1 MSPQFVDFDGDGRV
15 DIVAGTFDGS
25 PHVAY
30 GTEKGFRQPQTILDA
45 EGKRILLNQ
54 FWNYESEEWET
65 TTRCDAPGEKVPT
78 GQGTSAVAF
87 DWDRDGD
94 YDILLGDYKTGRI
107 YLRVNE
113 GKAGEPKFAGVN
125 RALQQGQRPL
135 VVPGRLETMRLIDWD
150 EDELTDLVCGSV
162 GEGKSGGVYLV
173 SNQGKAGA
181 PEFGSPQALVPP
193 GRGGATEPGRP
204 DEGLYPDLAD
214 IDGDGDLD
222 LLVGGRSHW
231 TPEPRVLTEAETA
244 RAKELRA
251 ALEEVQAATMAIY
264 KAAEAEVNGLDKRA
278 AKEKRKA
285 WLAERSAELKSL
297 SAKRVALQAELDP
310 LTFGEK
316 EAFFVWLYLNE
327 GG

>member
-30 GTEKGFRQPQTILDA
+30 GTEKGFEQPEHILDA

-65 TTRCDAPGEKVPT
+65 TTRCDAAGEKIPT

-87 DWDRDGD
+87 DWDGDGD
-94 YDILLGDYKTGRI
+94 HDLLLGDYKTGRI

-113 GKAGEPKFAGVN
+113 GKPGEPKFAGVN
-125 RALQQGQRPL
+125 VALQQGAGPL
-135 VVPGRLETMRLIDWD
+135 VVPGRLETMRLVDWD
-150 EDELTDLVCGSV
+150 RDGLTDLVCGSV
-162 GEGKSGGVYLV
+162 GEGKEGGVYLYR
-173 SNQGKAGA
+173 NAGKAGA
-181 PEFGSPQALVPP
+181 PELDSPQALVPP
-193 GRGGATEPGRP
+193 SRGGASEPTRP
-204 DEGLYPDLAD
+204 DEGLYPDVAD

-222 LLVGGRSHW
+222 LLVGGRAHW
-231 TPEPRVLTEAETA
+231 ESEPRELTEAETA

-251 ALEEVQAATMAIY
+251 ELENVQAEVLAVHRAVS
-264 KAAEAEVNGLDKRA
+264 AEVEGLDEGA
-278 AKEKRKA
+278 AREKRKEL
-285 WLAERSAELKSL
+285 LAARGAKLRSL
-297 SAKRVALQAELDP
+297 SEKRSALQAELDP

-316 EAFFVWLYLNE
+316 EAFFVWLYRNE

>member
-1 MSPQFVDFDGDGRV
+1 MSPQFVDFDGDGQV

-30 GTEKGFRQPQTILDA
+30 GSEKGFKQPETILDA
-45 EGKRILLNQ
+45 EGRRILLNQ
-54 FWNYESEEWET
+54 FWNYESEEWEA
-65 TTRCDAPGEKVPT
+65 TTRCDAQGEETPT

-87 DWDRDGD
+87 DWDGDGD
-94 YDILLGDYKTGRI
+94 YDLLLGDYKTGRI

-113 GKAGEPKFAGVN
+113 GKAGAPKFAGVN
-125 RALQQGQRPL
+125 RAVRQGGGPL
-135 VVPGRLETMRLIDWD
+135 VVPGRLETMRLVDWD
-150 EDELTDLVCGSV
+150 EDGLTDLVCGSV
-162 GEGKSGGVYLV
+162 GEGNSGAVYLV

-181 PEFGSPQALVPP
+181 PEFGAPLALVAP
-193 GRGGATEPGRP
+193 GRGGASEPTRP
-204 DEGLYPDLAD
+204 DEGLYPDVAD
-214 IDGDGDLD
+214 FDGDGDLD
-222 LLVGGRSHW
+222 LFVGGRSHW
-231 TPEPRVLTEAETA
+231 TPKPRVLTEAETA
-244 RAKELRA
+244 RAEELRT

-264 KAAEAEVNGLDKRA
+264 KAAEAEVAGLDKSA
-278 AKEKRKA
+278 AREKRKA

-297 SAKRVALQAELDP
+297 SARRVALQAELDP